1 MRIRIIQ
8 NSHENNKLQFIKSLK
23 SLTGLGLKE
32 AKWICDDLNRAFSNS
47 REMNFKE
54 TSVKSS
60 VDIEVDSFQKLK
72 DFKEEIKNCSGD
84 YSFVTKEW
92 DREIKL
98 VSLVGNREDYIN
110 LIYRFYNDVHTLSQ
124 IDFIKEILDILT
136 EDQLK
141 QILLNI
147 KQTI

>member
-8 NSHENNKLQFIKSLK
+8 NKHENHKLQFVKSLK

-32 AKWICDDLNRAFSNS
+32 AKWICDDLNRAFDNG
-47 REMNFKE
+47 RETKVIS
-54 TSVKSS
+54 SVKSS
-60 VDIEVDSFQKLK
+60 VDIEVSSLQKLEE
-72 DFKEEIKNCSGD
+72 FKEDIKNCSGD
-84 YSFVTKEW
+84 YSFITKEW

-110 LIYRFYNDVHTLSQ
+110 LIYGFYNEVHALSQ

>member
-8 NSHENNKLQFIKSLK
+8 NSHENHKLQFVKSLK

-32 AKWICDDLNRAFSNS
+32 AKWICDDLNRAFDNG
-47 REMNFKE
+47 RETK
-54 TSVKSS
+54 VKSS
-60 VDIEVDSFQKLK
+60 VDIEVVSLQKLEE
-72 DFKEEIKNCSGD
+72 FKEEIKNCSGD
-84 YSFVTKEW
+84 YSFITKEW

-110 LIYRFYNDVHTLSQ
+110 LIYGFYNEVHALSQ
-124 IDFIKEILDILT
+124 IGFIKEILDILT